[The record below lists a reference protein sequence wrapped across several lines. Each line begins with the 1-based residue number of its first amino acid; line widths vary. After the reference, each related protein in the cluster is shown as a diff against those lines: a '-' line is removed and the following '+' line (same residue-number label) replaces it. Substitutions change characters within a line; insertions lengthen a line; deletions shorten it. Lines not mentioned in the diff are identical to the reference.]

1 MNNKELLLKAI
12 DNYDEYVL
20 TQRETLKALVNLS
33 IDSVVTVSPTAFSK
47 LIKIRR
53 GIIYHNL
60 KIFEKDKFII
70 KITKTTKRANVFRLN
85 KIKLDYL
92 IKLYENKRNYFDNI

>member
-53 GIIYHNL
+53 EIIYYNL
-60 KIFEKDKFII
+60 KIFEKDKFIV
-70 KITKTTKRANVFRLN
+70 KITKTTKRANVFRFN